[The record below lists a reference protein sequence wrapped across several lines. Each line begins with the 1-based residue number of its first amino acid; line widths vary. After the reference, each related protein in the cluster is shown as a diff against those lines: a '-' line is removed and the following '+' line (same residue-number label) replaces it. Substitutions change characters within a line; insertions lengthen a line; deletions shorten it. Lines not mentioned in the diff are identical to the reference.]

1 MKLKTRRTRRGARIR
16 SVKNRKP
23 DLICRNVVFVCR
35 RLKVSR
41 SNRLGAAVDIM
52 CCQAVV
58 ERIARCYFCRRY
70 GTDCSRRGSA
80 QNGLQVRMSI
90 GTQCSRQQRQRYS
103 YSTAGTLCY
112 FVAALQDL
120 PPFFLVVH
128 TSPSHQSSHYFTPCL
143 PPGFPQSFPRLLCST
158 VSHSPVRQELK
169 QGGG

>member
-1 MKLKTRRTRRGARIR
+1 M
-16 SVKNRKP
+16 
-23 DLICRNVVFVCR
+23 FVCR

-41 SNRLGAAVDIM
+41 SNRLGAAVDIV
-52 CCQAVV
+52 CCQAEV
-58 ERIARCYFCRRY
+58 ERIALCYFCRRRH

-120 PPFFLVVH
+120 PPFFFRCTHFSLPPVKSLFYSV
-128 TSPSHQSSHYFTPCL
+128 SPSWFPPVVPSPSLHCRVRFT
-143 PPGFPQSFPRLLCST
+143 GTAR
-158 VSHSPVRQELK
+158 VKAGRGDNNK
-169 QGGG
+169 